1 MRKVFASMT
10 AVSMAA
16 AVMLAG
22 CGSNS
27 SDKKTTTATSTKATE
42 AATEKKTEAATEKK
56 TEAATEKETEKVSSE
71 EASSEEVSSEKASS
85 EEASSEEASKETEAK
100 ADENAKVR
108 VIDIDL
114 TSEQYAF
121 GVDKEQPELLEKT
134 NEFIAKIMEDGTFDE
149 ICNHYFGD
157 GEPVMVKSAEY
168 DESKD
173 QLVVAT
179 NAGFEPFEY
188 MKGEDY
194 CGIDME
200 MAALLADYLGK
211 ELVIQNMDFDAVCL
225 AVGQQ
230 KCDIAMA
237 GLTITESRKDQVTF
251 TDSYYNASQKLIVAA
266 DDTTFDA
273 CKTKED
279 VEAIFKT
286 FDSKTKVG
294 AQNGTTAQFY
304 VEGSADLDF
313 AGFDMTL
320 VGYKNGSLAVQDL
333 LNGNL
338 DYVII
343 DAAPAESI
351 TAAINSL

>member
-1 MRKVFASMT
+1 MRKIFASMT

-27 SDKKTTTATSTKATE
+27 SDKKTTTAASTKATE
-42 AATEKKTEAATEKK
+42 AATEKKTE
-56 TEAATEKETEKVSSE
+56 KETEKATEKASEEVSSE
-71 EASSEEVSSEKASS
+71 EASSEEVSSENASS
-85 EEASSEEASKETEAK
+85 EGEASSEASSKEDAAK
-100 ADENAKVR
+100 VDENAKVR
-108 VIDIDL
+108 VIDINL
-114 TSEQYAF
+114 TSEEYAF

-237 GLTITESRKDQVTF
+237 GLTITDSRKDQVTF

-286 FDSKTKVG
+286 FDSKTNVG

-320 VGYKNGSLAVQDL
+320 VGYKNASLAVQDL

-338 DYVII
+338 DYVMV
-343 DAAPAESI
+343 DAAPADSI

>member
-27 SDKKTTTATSTKATE
+27 SDKKTTTAASTKA
-42 AATEKKTEAATEKK
+42 TEAATEKK

-85 EEASSEEASKETEAK
+85 EEASSEAASKETEAK

-237 GLTITESRKDQVTF
+237 GLTITDSRKDQVTF

-273 CKTKED
+273 CKTK
-279 VEAIFKT
+279 
-286 FDSKTKVG
+286 VG

-304 VEGSADLDF
+304 VEGSEDLDF

>member
-1 MRKVFASMT
+1 MRKIFASMT

-27 SDKKTTTATSTKATE
+27 SDKKTTTAASTKATE
-42 AATEKKTEAATEKK
+42 AATEKKTE
-56 TEAATEKETEKVSSE
+56 KETEKATEKASEEVSSE
-71 EASSEEVSSEKASS
+71 EASSEEVSSENASS
-85 EEASSEEASKETEAK
+85 EGEASSEASSKEDAAK
-100 ADENAKVR
+100 VDENAKVR

-237 GLTITESRKDQVTF
+237 GLTITDSRKDQVTF

-304 VEGSADLDF
+304 VEGSEDLDF